1 MNNNWAKMEHSEKF
15 PLVGNLEIFP
25 DEDGVVITGRSGDF
39 IMEKFIGL
47 DGVTK
52 TLTIIMNGN
61 VIVNIDG
68 EELKMWNNAKTL
80 VTHGVLAV
88 INTRNKEYLAEKEDT
103 GE

>member
-1 MNNNWAKMEHSEKF
+1 MNNNWAKIEHSQRF
-15 PLVGNLEIFP
+15 PLVGNLEILP
-25 DEDGVVITGRSGDF
+25 DEDGVVVTGSSGDI

-52 TLTIIMNGN
+52 ELTIVMNGN

-68 EELKMWNNAKTL
+68 EQLKLWNNATSL
-80 VTHGVLAV
+80 VTHGTLAV
-88 INTRNKEYLAEKEDT
+88 LLTRNKELAAEKEDT